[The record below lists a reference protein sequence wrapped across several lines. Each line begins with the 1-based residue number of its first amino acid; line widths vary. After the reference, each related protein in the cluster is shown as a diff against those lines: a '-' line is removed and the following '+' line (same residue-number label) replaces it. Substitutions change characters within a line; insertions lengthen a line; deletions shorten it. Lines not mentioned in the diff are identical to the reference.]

1 MSTYATQQDLVDRF
15 GSDELIQL
23 TDRSSSGTID
33 ATVVDQ
39 ALSDASDEMDGYI
52 GARYELPL
60 PSTPNTLVRVC
71 ADIARYRLYDI
82 QAPEA
87 VAQRYKDA
95 VAFLKAVSTGAVA
108 LGLPTASQ
116 PSSAGAPQKSAPSP
130 VFGGG
135 RIDDYQ
141 GWDYGK
147 GK

>member
-1 MSTYATQQDLVDRF
+1 VTTYATQQDLVDRF

-23 TDRSSSGTID
+23 TDRSSSGTIN

-39 ALSDASDEMDGYI
+39 ALQDATDEMDGYI
-52 GARYELPL
+52 AARYELPL
-60 PSTPNTLVRVC
+60 PSTPNALVRIC

-95 VAFLKAVSTGAVA
+95 VAFLKAVSAGTVA
-108 LGLPTASQ
+108 LGLPTAQQ
-116 PSSAGAPQKSAPSP
+116 PSAASAPQKSAPNK
-130 VFGGG
+130 VFGGS
-135 RIDDYQ
+135 RISDYQ
-141 GWDYGK
+141 GWDYGD